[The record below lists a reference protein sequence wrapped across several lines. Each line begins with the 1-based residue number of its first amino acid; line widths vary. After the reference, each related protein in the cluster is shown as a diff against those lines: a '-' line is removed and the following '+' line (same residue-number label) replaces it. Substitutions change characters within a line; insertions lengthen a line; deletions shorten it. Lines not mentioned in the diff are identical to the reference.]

1 MQILTNAHWSG
12 ILLLVNWLEK
22 LKNPKPLP
30 ENSPWYNHHS
40 DVSDYDALL
49 RKSGKVIMEI
59 KRLRLNTIIPLHR
72 QQKPKSFRSRS
83 GTNSQKTLNQI
94 DLIPNLKNI
103 LTLGSDLNVDVMC
116 AWIFETLSVKM
127 CANHLLEG
135 YHVF

>member
-40 DVSDYDALL
+40 DVSDYDVLL
-49 RKSGKVIMEI
+49 RKSGKVIME
-59 KRLRLNTIIPLHR
+59 
-72 QQKPKSFRSRS
+72 
-83 GTNSQKTLNQI
+83 
-94 DLIPNLKNI
+94 NLKNI